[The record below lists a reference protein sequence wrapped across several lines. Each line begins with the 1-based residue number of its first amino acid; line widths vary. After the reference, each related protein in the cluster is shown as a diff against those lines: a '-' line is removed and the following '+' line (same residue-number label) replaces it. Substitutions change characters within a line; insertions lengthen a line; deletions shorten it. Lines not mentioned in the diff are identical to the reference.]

1 MDVLLYYLNK
11 FGFERLCSDL
21 TPPIVV
27 HSVPGGGKS
36 SLIREIINK
45 DKRFTAFTYGKED
58 PESLT
63 GVRIQKAT
71 QTIEKADF
79 ALFDEYIEGKVPEW
93 AYAVFADP
101 LQGGQ
106 GAAKRA
112 HFIKRHSHR
121 FGKCTAQLLRELQFD
136 VTADSEDLVQISGIY
151 DVDPKDT
158 VVYYEA
164 SVGKLLKDHS
174 VEAYCI
180 SEIRGQT
187 FESVTFVT
195 AENSPVDRTKA
206 FQCLTRH
213 RKSLLILCPDATYTT
228 A

>member
-1 MDVLLYYLNK
+1 MDVLLHYLNK
-11 FGFERLCSDL
+11 FGFERLSSDI

-36 SLIREIINK
+36 SLIREVINK
-45 DKRFTAFTYGKED
+45 DKRFVAFTYGKED

-63 GVRIQKAT
+63 GVCIRKVRSNLN
-71 QTIEKADF
+71 KVDF
-79 ALFDEYIEGKVPEW
+79 ALFDEYIEGEVPDW
-93 AYAVFADP
+93 AFAVFADP
-101 LQGGQ
+101 LQGGP
-106 GAAKRA
+106 GLVRRA
-112 HFIKRHSHR
+112 HFIKRNSHR
-121 FGKCTAQLLRELQFD
+121 FGKCTAQLLRELNFD
-136 VTADSEDLVQISGIY
+136 ITAEGEDVVQIKGIY
-151 DVDPKDT
+151 EVDPRDT
-158 VVYYEA
+158 VVYCEE
-164 SVGKLLKDHS
+164 SIGKLLRAHS

-195 AENSPVDRTKA
+195 SEDTPVDRSKV

-213 RKSLLILCPDATYTT
+213 RKSLLILCPNATYTS